1 MYLGIDLGGT
11 SIKAGIVNQ
20 EGEILLKD
28 QAPTGVS
35 DGLDQMIE
43 NICNLGRKLLSKAQ
57 EQHLLV
63 EAVGLGVP
71 GPVDQDG
78 RVIKC
83 VNLSWP
89 VVPIAQILTDK
100 FGIPVFAANDG
111 NAAGMGEAEAGVLKG
126 AESGIILTL
135 GTGIGGGVILNGT
148 CRVGY
153 NGIGGEIGHMI
164 VGENFYNCNC
174 GRNGCLE
181 TFSSVT
187 GLINYTKK
195 LLLEGEGSSLIQRCT
210 EVGEPLESGL
220 SKLNGFMIVKEA
232 QAGDALA
239 QKAVDRVAYYLSI
252 GITNLVS
259 VLDPQIIAIGGGMSG
274 AGDWFISKVRTYT
287 EENRFF
293 KDFPIPQIVN
303 AKFSN
308 DAGVI
313 GAAMLAKAFL
323 K

>member
-11 SIKAGIVNQ
+11 SIKAGIVNK
-20 EGEILLKD
+20 EGEILIKD
-28 QAPTGVS
+28 QAPTEVS
-35 DGLDQMIE
+35 AGLDQMIE
-43 NICNLGRKLLSKAQ
+43 NITSISKQLLSKAN
-57 EQHLLV
+57 EEHLLI
-63 EAVGLGVP
+63 EAVGVGVP
-71 GPVDQDG
+71 GPVDRHG
-78 RVIKC
+78 SVIKC

-89 VVPIAQILTDK
+89 IVPIAQILTEK
-100 FGIPVFAANDG
+100 LGIPVFAANDG

-126 AESGIILTL
+126 AESGVILTL

-174 GRNGCLE
+174 GKNGCLE

-187 GLINYTKK
+187 GMIHYTKK
-195 LLLEGEGSSLIQRCT
+195 LLHEGGESSLIHRFT
-210 EVGEPLESGL
+210 SNGETLEFGL
-220 SKLNGFMIVKEA
+220 SRMNGLMIVEEA
-232 QAGDALA
+232 QGGDLLA

-252 GITNLVS
+252 GIANLVS
-259 VLDPQIIAIGGGMSG
+259 VLDPEIIAIGGGMSG
-274 AGDWFISKVRTYT
+274 AGDWFLNKVRYYT

-293 KDFPIPQIVN
+293 KDFPIPKIVT

-308 DAGVI
+308 DAGVV
-313 GAAMLAKAFL
+313 GAAMLAKALL